1 MGYYVHEISLGV
13 AKYAR
18 MAGWILNDITSRNS
32 FVPCGWKGDGI
43 VTLLPEPT
51 RDDLLQ
57 FVNGAGVPVVDL
69 SEQMSELPFPRVTT
83 DDDAIGRMV
92 AGHFITRG
100 FDHLAFFA
108 LDVNAPVVRQRMEGF
123 RAVALA
129 AGRKFHLIDYTPLCN
144 QPKATARMLPWLAA
158 ALVRL
163 PKPLAAL
170 AQNDAAANDIVHACQ
185 IAGLAVPDQVA
196 VIGVDNDP
204 TYTEMGPLPISS
216 VETNREQ
223 VGYRGAELLDRLMAG
238 EEPPGVT
245 LRIPPVGVVVRRSSD
260 VISAQDVNV
269 AKALA
274 FIAQR
279 FRSPITVDE
288 IVAASGASRSKLYTK
303 FALHTG
309 HSIKRE
315 IVRQRLEHAKLLL
328 RGSQDK
334 LQSIAEA
341 CGFKEAAQLSKT
353 FKYCLGVSVARFR
366 EEHQADL
373 SRWTGHRGSEIS
385 GYQLLE
391 KRSPATDFTVRHQ
404 TPTAP
409 VHPSPTI

>member
-1 MGYYVHEISLGV
+1 MGFYVHEISVGV

-18 MAGWILNDITSRNS
+18 MAGWILNDITSRNRL
-32 FVPCGWKGDGI
+32 VPCGWKGNGI
-43 VTLLPEPT
+43 VTLLPGRA

-57 FVNGAGVPVVDL
+57 FVKGAGVPVVDL
-69 SEQMSELPFPRVTT
+69 SEQMPELPFARVTT
-83 DDDAIGRMV
+83 DDDAIGRMA

-108 LDVNAPVVRQRMEGF
+108 QDINAPVVRQRMGGF
-123 RAVALA
+123 RAAALA
-129 AGRKFHLIDYTPLCN
+129 AGRKFHLIDYTPLSN
-144 QPKATARMLPWLAA
+144 RPKATTKMLPWLAA
-158 ALVRL
+158 ALSRL
-163 PKPLAAL
+163 PKPLAVM
-170 AQNDAAANDIVHACQ
+170 AQYDAEANDIVRACQ
-185 IAGLAVPDQVA
+185 IADLAVPDEVA

-204 TYTEMGPLPISS
+204 IYAELGPLPLSS
-216 VETNREQ
+216 VVTNREL

-245 LRIPPVGVVVRRSSD
+245 LRIPPDGVVVRRSSD
-260 VISAQDVNV
+260 VIAAQDVNV

-279 FRSPITVDE
+279 YRSPITVDE

-309 HSIKRE
+309 HSIQRE

-334 LQSIAEA
+334 LQNIAEA
-341 CGFKEAAQLSKT
+341 CGFEEAAQLSKT
-353 FKYCLGVSVARFR
+353 FKYCLGISVARFR
-366 EEHQADL
+366 EEHQTDL
-373 SRWTGHRGSEIS
+373 SR
-385 GYQLLE
+385 
-391 KRSPATDFTVRHQ
+391 
-404 TPTAP
+404 
-409 VHPSPTI
+409 